1 MQSPDR
7 DTIRQALLG
16 NLRRVVARAPEQID
30 DAQSLRADFGAD
42 SLQVVE
48 IVSRTMRELKIRIPR
63 TELARAKSIS
73 DLLDL
78 FEASALPR
86 AS

>member
-1 MQSPDR
+1 MSSPDR
-7 DTIRQALLG
+7 DSIRRALVG
-16 NLRRVVARAPEQID
+16 NLRRVIARAPESVD
-30 DAQSLRADFGAD
+30 DQQSLRTDFGAD

-63 TELARAKSIS
+63 TELATAKSIS
-73 DLLDL
+73 DLIDL
-78 FEASALPR
+78 FVASAQPK